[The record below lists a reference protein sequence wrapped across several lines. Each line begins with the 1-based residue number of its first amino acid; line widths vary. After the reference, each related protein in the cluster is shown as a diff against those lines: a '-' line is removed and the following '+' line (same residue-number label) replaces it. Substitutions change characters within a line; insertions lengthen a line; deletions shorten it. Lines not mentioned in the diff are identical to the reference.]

1 MVETMGKTPEE
12 VRQTLRAQMA
22 AAEKR
27 AADARDLVELL
38 KTAKAAGF
46 DSRREVEVE
55 VDPDGRLVKLSIDDE
70 ALEGSGRDLEEA
82 IMEAYAD
89 AGRNMRDYVRT
100 QTTMRFGEDGG
111 SLKNY
116 LDSLDSSLGSLGAGR
131 R

>member
-1 MVETMGKTPEE
+1 MVDVMGRTPEE
-12 VRQTLRAQMA
+12 VKQTLRAQMA

-27 AADARDLVELL
+27 ATDARDLVELL
-38 KTAKAAGF
+38 KNAKATGF

-55 VDPDGRLVKLSIDDE
+55 VDPNGRLVRLSIDDD
-70 ALEGSGRDLEEA
+70 ALEGTGRDVEEA

-111 SLKNY
+111 SLKEY
-116 LDSLDSSLGSLGAGR
+116 LNNVDSTLGSLGAGQR
-131 R
+131 